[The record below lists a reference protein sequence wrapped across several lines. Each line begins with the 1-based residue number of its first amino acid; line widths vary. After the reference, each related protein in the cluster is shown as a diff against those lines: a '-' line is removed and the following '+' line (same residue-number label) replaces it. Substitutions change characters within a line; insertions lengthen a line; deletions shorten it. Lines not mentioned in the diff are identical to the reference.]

1 MSTYSKIVA
10 GTGKGATSGTYDSV
24 GDITLRSDA
33 RKTLGFWIS
42 AAAETMTAAE
52 GVTGKVRISSSDLGI
67 GQQVAMCP
75 PYVGGSPATNI
86 GFMPQA
92 SEFLP
97 FLADAKG
104 KEKVS
109 VEYSIND
116 PDPTAGCS
124 VAIALVYDAGK
135 TSALGSE
142 ALKQWPAMT
151 PICKGFQTVSKA
163 PITVAGETAM
173 DPLTVPAW
181 AKEIV
186 GFKVAMMPD
195 LMTAGEEVVGY
206 CRFRS
211 TLPDFEPQEWP
222 FVAAMNAPLGTPV
235 GAGAGLQAA
244 PPMGCSFPLSGQ
256 SETITPYI
264 VLNAAIT
271 TGHGAVATVYYR

>member
-1 MSTYSKIVA
+1 MATYSKIVA
-10 GTGKGATSGTYDSV
+10 GTGKGATAGTFDNV

-33 RKTLGFWIS
+33 RKTLGFWIE
-42 AAAETMTAAE
+42 AAAETSTAAE
-52 GVTGKVRISSSDLGI
+52 GVTGAVRVSSSDLGV
-67 GQQVAMCP
+67 GQQIAMCP
-75 PYVGGSPATNI
+75 PYVGGAPVTNI
-86 GFMPQA
+86 DFRPQL

-97 FLADAKG
+97 FLCDAKG
-104 KEKVS
+104 KEKVT
-109 VEYSIND
+109 VDYSTNQ

-124 VAIALVYDAGK
+124 VVAALVYDAGK
-135 TSALGSE
+135 SSALGSE

-163 PITVAGETAM
+163 SVTLAGETAM

-222 FVAAMNAPLGTPV
+222 FVAAMNAPLGTPL

-256 SETITPYI
+256 SETITPYV
-264 VLNAAIT
+264 VLNATIT
-271 TGHGAVATVYYR
+271 TGHGAIATVYYR